1 MMKQDCPNALTVRLP
16 SRDVTVQSEYPYR
29 FKEVF
34 LKYLEMR
41 LPSLVF
47 GVTPNAVRL
56 LLQRLSARSAHS
68 QHTVSTQSAHVW
80 RRGWAVQ
87 ALRNDVSEASVKAA
101 AGWPSGAMVA
111 YRTHQ

>member
-1 MMKQDCPNALTVRLP
+1 MKQDCPNSLTVQLP
-16 SRDVTVQSEYPYR
+16 SRDATVQSEYPYR

-68 QHTVSTQSAHVW
+68 QHTYGDVAGQYKHS
-80 RRGWAVQ
+80 GMMY
-87 ALRNDVSEASVKAA
+87 LRH
-101 AGWPSGAMVA
+101 
-111 YRTHQ
+111 R